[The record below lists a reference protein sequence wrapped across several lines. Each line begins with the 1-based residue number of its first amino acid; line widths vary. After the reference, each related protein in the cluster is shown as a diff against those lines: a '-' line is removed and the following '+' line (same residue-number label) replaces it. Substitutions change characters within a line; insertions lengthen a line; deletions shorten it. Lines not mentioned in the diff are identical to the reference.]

1 MPICINFGSNLLKLI
16 AIVTLRK
23 RLEDRRIFMN
33 WSLLKVPSL
42 PANLTTLVR
51 LEQIYSKKFS
61 ISGSAMME
69 HPSAMIHLVFKHF
82 RTGVDICATELY
94 LNFC

>member
-51 LEQIYSKKFS
+51 LKHIYSKKFS
-61 ISGSAMME
+61 IAGSAM
-69 HPSAMIHLVFKHF
+69 IFF
-82 RTGVDICATELY
+82 LY
-94 LNFC
+94 LFLPLRGTKVVHYGES